1 MGEQDMTRVA
11 VIGYGL
17 QIKRLLGIMKSQD
30 ESCAITAIADIR
42 SEAIRNEMIREGVDV
57 SGIRFY
63 TDADEML
70 EQGPFDGVFV
80 GTRCSLHTEMA
91 VKVLAKNLPL
101 YVEKPIATTM
111 DDLIRLRDAYQLSGR
126 PPVVVSFPLR
136 VTPHVQLVKEIID
149 SGKIGT
155 VEHVQAVNNVTYG
168 GVYYHYWYRD
178 EQETQGLFLQKA
190 THDLDYIQYVLGTRP
205 ERLCAMTSKRVF
217 TGDKP
222 AGLMCKNCD
231 EQEICPE
238 SPQNLRK
245 AGEVPVGEYCCF
257 AEDTG
262 NEDSGSVTIQ
272 YESGMHV
279 NYSQNFF
286 VRKKAGARGA
296 RFMGYKGTVEFD
308 WHSSDVKVYMHHSP
322 IVETHSIDFSAFS
335 GGHGGGD
342 DALIANFID
351 IMKGRT
357 TRSVSPLETGLLSA
371 LTCLK
376 AKESAATGTFQAIA
390 WPDEPGF

>member
-1 MGEQDMTRVA
+1 MTRVA

-30 ESCAITAIADIR
+30 ESCEIAAIADIR
-42 SEAIRNEMIREGVDV
+42 SEIIQNEMIREGEDI

-63 TDADEML
+63 IDADEML
-70 EQGPFDGVFV
+70 EQGPYDGVFV

-91 VKVLAKNLPL
+91 LKVLAKDLPL

-111 DDLIRLRDAYQLSGR
+111 DDLIRLRDAQRVSSS
-126 PPVVVSFPLR
+126 PVVVSFPLR

-168 GVYYHYWYRD
+168 GVYFHYWYRD
-178 EQETQGLFLQKA
+178 EQETQGMFLQKA
-190 THDLDYIQYVLGTRP
+190 THDLDYIHYVLGTKP
-205 ERLCAMTSKRVF
+205 ERVCAMTSKTIF
-217 TGDKP
+217 TGSKP
-222 AGLMCKNCD
+222 AGLKCKNCE
-231 EQEICPE
+231 EQESCQE

-245 AGEVPVGEYCCF
+245 AGEVPIGDYCCF

-262 NEDSGSVTIQ
+262 NEDSGSVIVQ

-286 VRKKAGARGA
+286 VRKKAGVRGA

-357 TRSVSPLETGLLSA
+357 KDSVSPLGAGLLST

-376 AKESAATGTFQAIA
+376 AKESALTGTFQRIN
-390 WPDEPGF
+390 WPDRLGI

>member
-1 MGEQDMTRVA
+1 
-11 VIGYGL
+11 
-17 QIKRLLGIMKSQD
+17 
-30 ESCAITAIADIR
+30 
-42 SEAIRNEMIREGVDV
+42 
-57 SGIRFY
+57 
-63 TDADEML
+63 
-70 EQGPFDGVFV
+70 
-80 GTRCSLHTEMA
+80 
-91 VKVLAKNLPL
+91 
-101 YVEKPIATTM
+101 M
-111 DDLIRLRDAYQLSGR
+111 DDLVRLRDAYRMSSS
-126 PPVVVSFPLR
+126 PVVVSFPLR

-155 VEHVQAVNNVTYG
+155 VEHVQAVNYVTYG
-168 GVYYHYWYRD
+168 GVYFHYWYRD

-190 THDLDYIQYVLGTRP
+190 THDLDYIHYVLGTKP
-205 ERLCAMTSKRVF
+205 ERVCAMTSKTIF
-217 TGDKP
+217 TGTKP
-222 AGLMCKNCD
+222 AGLMCKNCE
-231 EQEICPE
+231 EQENCPE

-245 AGEVPVGEYCCF
+245 AGEVPIGDYCCF

-262 NEDSGSVTIQ
+262 NEDSGSVIVQ

-351 IMKGRT
+351 IMKGGT
-357 TRSVSPLETGLLSA
+357 KDSVSPLDAGLLST

-376 AKESAATGTFQAIA
+376 AKESALTGTFQGIN
-390 WPDEPGF
+390 WPDRLGI

>member
-1 MGEQDMTRVA
+1 MTRVA

-30 ESCAITAIADIR
+30 ESCEIAAIADIR
-42 SEAIRNEMIREGVDV
+42 SEAIQNEMIREGVDI

-63 TDADEML
+63 IDADEML
-70 EQGPFDGVFV
+70 EQGSYDGVFV

-91 VKVLAKNLPL
+91 LKVLAKGLPL

-111 DDLIRLRDAYQLSGR
+111 DDLIRLRDAYRVSSS
-126 PPVVVSFPLR
+126 PVVVSFPLR
-136 VTPHVQLVKEIID
+136 VTPHVRLVKEIID

-168 GVYYHYWYRD
+168 GVYFHYWYRD

-190 THDLDYIQYVLGTRP
+190 THDLDYIHYVLGTKP
-205 ERLCAMTSKRVF
+205 ERVCAMTSKTIF
-217 TGDKP
+217 TGSKP

-231 EQEICPE
+231 EQESCPE

-245 AGEVPVGEYCCF
+245 AGEVPIGDYCCF

-262 NEDSGSVTIQ
+262 NEDSGSVIVQ

-308 WHSSDVKVYMHHSP
+308 WHSSDVKIYMHHSP

-357 TRSVSPLETGLLSA
+357 KASVSPLGAGLLST

-376 AKESAATGTFQAIA
+376 ARESALTGAFQGIK
-390 WPDEPGF
+390 WPDRLGI

>member
-1 MGEQDMTRVA
+1 MTRVA

-17 QIKRLLGIMKSQD
+17 QVKRLLGIMKSQD
-30 ESCAITAIADIR
+30 ESCEIAAIADIR
-42 SEAIRNEMIREGVDV
+42 SEAIQNEWIQEGADL

-70 EQGPFDGVFV
+70 EHGPYDGVFI
-80 GTRCSLHTEMA
+80 GTRCSLHAQMA
-91 VKVLAKNLPL
+91 VKVLAKGMPL

-111 DDLIRLRDAYQLSGR
+111 EDLISLRDAYRQSSS
-126 PPVVVSFPLR
+126 PVVVSFPLR

-149 SGKIGT
+149 SGRIGT

-168 GVYYHYWYRD
+168 GVYFHYWYRD
-178 EQETQGLFLQKA
+178 ERETQGMFLQKA
-190 THDLDYIQYVLGTRP
+190 THDLDYINYVLGINP
-205 ERLCAMTSKRVF
+205 VQVGAMTSKQIFKGNR
-217 TGDKP
+217 P

-231 EQEICPE
+231 EQESCQE
-238 SPQNLRK
+238 SPQNLLR
-245 AGEVPVGEYCCF
+245 AGEVPVGDYCCF

-262 NEDSGSVTIQ
+262 NEDSGSAIIQ

-308 WHSSDVKVYMHHSP
+308 WHSSDVKVYMHHTP
-322 IVETHSIDFSAFS
+322 RVETYSIDLAAYS

-342 DALIANFID
+342 SVLIDNFIS
-351 IMKGRT
+351 IMKGKT
-357 TRSVSPLETGLLSA
+357 NTSVSSLDAGLLSA
-371 LTCLK
+371 LLCLK
-376 AKESAATGTFQAIA
+376 AKESAETGTFQPIK
-390 WPDEPGF
+390 WPDGCLEAKS

>member
-1 MGEQDMTRVA
+1 MTRVA

-17 QIKRLLGIMKSQD
+17 QIKRLLGIMKQQD
-30 ESCAITAIADIR
+30 DSCAVAAIADPR
-42 SEAIRNEMIREGVDV
+42 SETIRGEMIAEGADV

-63 TDADEML
+63 ADADEML
-70 EQGPFDGVFV
+70 DHGPYDGVCI

-91 VKVLAKNLPL
+91 VKVLAKGWPL
-101 YVEKPIATTM
+101 YVEKPISTTM
-111 DDLIRLRDAYQLSGR
+111 ADLIRLRDAYERSAR

-136 VTPHVQLVKEIID
+136 VTPHVQLVKSIID

-155 VEHVQAVNNVTYG
+155 VEHVQAVNNVAYG
-168 GVYYHYWYRD
+168 GVYFHYWYRD
-178 EQETQGLFLQKA
+178 ERETQGLFLQKA
-190 THDLDYIQYVLGTRP
+190 THDLDYISYVLGANPRQV
-205 ERLCAMTSKRVF
+205 CAMTSKRIF
-217 TGDKP
+217 TGSKP
-222 AGLMCKNCD
+222 AGLMCKDCED
-231 EQEICPE
+231 QDTCQE

-245 AGEVPVGEYCCF
+245 AGEVPIGDYCCF
-257 AEDTG
+257 AVDTG
-262 NEDSGSVTIQ
+262 NEDSGSVIIQ

-308 WHSSDVKVYMHHSP
+308 WHSSDVKVYMHHTP
-322 IVETHSIDFSAFS
+322 VVETHSIDLAAFS

-342 DALIANFID
+342 DVLIGNFID

-357 TRSVSPLETGLLSA
+357 AVSISPIEAGLLSA

-376 AKESAATGTFQAIA
+376 AKASAETGTFQAVS
-390 WPDEPGF
+390 WPDR